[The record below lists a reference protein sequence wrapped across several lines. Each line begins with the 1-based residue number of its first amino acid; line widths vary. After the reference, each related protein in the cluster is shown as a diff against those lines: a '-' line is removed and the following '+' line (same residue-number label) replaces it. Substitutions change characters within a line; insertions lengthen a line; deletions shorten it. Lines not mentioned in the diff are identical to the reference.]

1 MTTDTAPIS
10 PDAVIQYAVLE
21 ALLAAA
27 YTTGLPAPDARELG
41 DFGIG
46 CCDGLGGE
54 VVLLDGDLVECT
66 DEAPPRPMEASETL
80 PFFQVCRFP
89 DVASVDVRGSD
100 LAALTAAIEEHL
112 VSRNLFHAVR
122 IDGVLSTVRIRV
134 PRRRSNPFPTL
145 AEATRDQV
153 ETVLEQ
159 RAGTLVG
166 FWAPAIYQ
174 GIAVAGL
181 HVHFLSDD
189 RKAGGHVLEASVAG
203 AHLRVAAF
211 RRFDL
216 RLPTDEVFL
225 RTPLSHDQDHRIVAM
240 EGGAAHGA

>member
-1 MTTDTAPIS
+1 MNSDAPIS
-10 PDAVIQYAVLE
+10 ADAIIQYAVLD

-27 YTTGLPAPDARELG
+27 YTTGLPAPQARELG

-66 DEAPPRPMEASETL
+66 DEAPPRAMDDSETL
-80 PFFQVCRFP
+80 PFFEVCRFP
-89 DVASVDVRGSD
+89 EMAPVDVSGTD

-122 IDGVLSTVRIRV
+122 IDGVLAAVRVRV
-134 PRRRSNPFPTL
+134 PRRGRTPFPSL

-153 ETVLEQ
+153 ETVLEEC
-159 RAGTLVG
+159 AGTLLG

-181 HVHFLSDD
+181 HLHFLSDD
-189 RKAGGHVLEASVAG
+189 RLVGGHVLEASLAKG
-203 AHLRVAAF
+203 SLRVAAY

-216 RLPTDEVFL
+216 RLPTDDVFL

-240 EGGAAHGA
+240 EGGAAREA